1 MVGIYVSL
9 KRGIEDKENKINELN
24 IQIDNFENFITTSL
38 NVLNQIQL
46 KHRDA
51 NSVLQK
57 LCILSGFPFLFSN
70 FDLLYTVWTFFRK
83 LSIFVSIKALS
94 SFVYRQ
100 LLLIFLLSLRCLF
113 FFISFNF

>member
-1 MVGIYVSL
+1 VSL

-51 NSVLQK
+51 IAKYLDAS
-57 LCILSGFPFLFSN
+57 LF
-70 FDLLYTVWTFFRK
+70 VK
-83 LSIFVSIKALS
+83 IA
-94 SFVYRQ
+94 
-100 LLLIFLLSLRCLF
+100 
-113 FFISFNF
+113 

>member
-1 MVGIYVSL
+1 MQEVVKDVKKENVSL

-51 NSVLQK
+51 
-57 LCILSGFPFLFSN
+57 I
-70 FDLLYTVWTFFRK
+70 
-83 LSIFVSIKALS
+83 ALKN
-94 SFVYRQ
+94 
-100 LLLIFLLSLRCLF
+100 L
-113 FFISFNF
+113 

>member
-51 NSVLQK
+51 IAK
-57 LCILSGFPFLFSN
+57 FSS
-70 FDLLYTVWTFFRK
+70 DR
-83 LSIFVSIKALS
+83 
-94 SFVYRQ
+94 
-100 LLLIFLLSLRCLF
+100 
-113 FFISFNF
+113 